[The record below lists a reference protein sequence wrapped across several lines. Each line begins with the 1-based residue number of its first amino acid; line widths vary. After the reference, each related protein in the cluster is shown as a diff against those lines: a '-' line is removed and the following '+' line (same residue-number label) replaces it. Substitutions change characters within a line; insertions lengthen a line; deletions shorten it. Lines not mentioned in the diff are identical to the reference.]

1 MIYKSTGELVSYL
14 DLGYRSAGIY
24 IGQDRSAYWDGR
36 DEHGSPVASG
46 VYFYNIQAGSFSD
59 VKKMIIQK

>member
-1 MIYKSTGELVSYL
+1 MRYKSTGELVRYL
-14 DLGYRSAGIY
+14 DLGYRSTGIY

-36 DEHGSPVASG
+36 DAHGSPVASG
-46 VYFYNIQAGSFSD
+46 IYFYSIQAGSFSD